1 MPNAAP
7 RRLAAPRRSRERYP
21 WGTRTDESN
30 NLGRQSINN
39 LRGDTLIKVHLYLV
53 IEASI
58 RDWRLTMTCRDV
70 DAWTRAMDG
79 RHKPVE
85 LRMRSIV

>member
-39 LRGDTLIKVHLYLV
+39 LRGDTLIKVHL
-53 IEASI
+53 
-58 RDWRLTMTCRDV
+58 
-70 DAWTRAMDG
+70 
-79 RHKPVE
+79 
-85 LRMRSIV
+85 